1 MFTSVRALFI
11 FGCLCFFLFF
21 FVKSKRHK
29 IVINNVAHR
38 LLAAC
43 EIHYKNLNL
52 YIHLPTQKLAF
63 KS

>member
-1 MFTSVRALFI
+1 MFLS
-11 FGCLCFFLFF
+11 FFL